1 MVVNS
6 LNIAPGENITK
17 SRLRLWI
24 QMLRVSRAIEGEI
37 RDRLRREFN
46 ETLPRFD
53 VMAALYRKPEGM
65 MMSQLSRFLMVSNGN
80 VTGIVDRLVKDG
92 LALRS
97 QRDGDR
103 RSWFIC
109 LTKTGTKNFAK
120 MATAHEK
127 WISQLLQSCDGDE
140 VAALQAGLSRLS
152 KDWQVNHE

>member
-1 MVVNS
+1 MVVNL
-6 LNIAPGENITK
+6 LNKEPEENASK
-17 SRLRLWI
+17 SHLRLWI
-24 QMLRVSRAIEGEI
+24 QLLRVSRSIEAEI

-65 MMSQLSRFLMVSNGN
+65 MMSELSRFLMVSNGN

-97 QRDGDR
+97 QRDGNR

-109 LTKTGTKNFAK
+109 LTKTGTQNFEK
-120 MATAHEK
+120 MALAHEN

-140 VAALQAGLSRLS
+140 IEILRAGLSRLN
-152 KDWQVNHE
+152 KDWQGNHE